1 MVAAIK
7 EGVKWLIVGGDGQ
20 LGHALQKE
28 LSDSGVRFDSL
39 SRMNLDITIESEVQ
53 SVLEKYK
60 PDVVVNAAAWTNVD
74 AAETSE
80 ENARNCNAL
89 GPLYLARECSKSH
102 TKLVHISTDYVF
114 SGKSCIP
121 WAENAVLNPISA
133 YGRTKAE
140 GEKLVLRNNP
150 GGSYIVRTAWL
161 YGAWGRNFAK
171 TMLKIALLDTKSV
184 EVVNDQIGQ
193 PTFTADLSN
202 QIIRL
207 IAAGTPPGIFHGT
220 NSGKASWFE
229 FAQEIFALAGAD
241 PDRVRPVNSTSQQR
255 QAVRPVYSVLG
266 HDHWSEVGIAPMRP
280 WREAL
285 KEAMPRILNSMNLK
299 E

>member
-20 LGHALQKE
+20 LGHAMQDE
-28 LSDSGVRFDSL
+28 LSDSGARFDSL

-53 SVLEKYK
+53 SVLEKYR

-74 AAETSE
+74 AAEVAE
-80 ENARNCNAL
+80 EGARKSNAL
-89 GPLYLARECSKSH
+89 GPLYLAQACSKSH

-114 SGKSCIP
+114 SGKSRIP

-140 GEKLVLRNNP
+140 GEKLVLKNNP

-161 YGAWGRNFAK
+161 YGAWGRNFVK
-171 TMLKIALLDTKSV
+171 TMLKIALHDTKSV
-184 EVVNDQIGQ
+184 EVVSDQIGQ
-193 PTFTADLSN
+193 PTFAADLAT
-202 QIIRL
+202 QIVRL
-207 IAAGTPPGIFHGT
+207 IATGTLPGIFHGT
-220 NSGKASWFE
+220 NSGEASWFE
-229 FAQEIFALAGAD
+229 FAQEIFELAGAD
-241 PDRVRPVNSTSQQR
+241 PDRVKPVNSISQQR

-285 KEAMPRILNSMNLK
+285 KVAMPGMLNSMNHK